1 LFLFPDALDL
11 GGPCFEQATLLFD
24 LILQPPPVFPA
35 LDFVFPGVDFRV
47 GVPGFLS
54 CSDLFV
60 SSHSR
65 FPVPRPHFCSDLVRC
80 LHGLLVLLCRGSC
93 CRSGLGALKISS
105 VFVDGEK
112 FCSWS
117 QSDFPLVSSVARG
130 FLQSLLPTHHDFPFL
145 ALSSPSLR
153 QI

>member
-1 LFLFPDALDL
+1 
-11 GGPCFEQATLLFD
+11 
-24 LILQPPPVFPA
+24 
-35 LDFVFPGVDFRV
+35 
-47 GVPGFLS
+47 
-54 CSDLFV
+54 
-60 SSHSR
+60 
-65 FPVPRPHFCSDLVRC
+65 